1 MPAQRLVI
9 KFGGT
14 SVGHGQAIAEAAE
27 IAADLRRAGHPV
39 IVVASAMSAVTDA
52 LLGGA
57 AAAVRGER
65 VHLREL
71 TETLRAKHHA
81 AAGEL
86 ELSEQERPIVLDP
99 VDQRLAEFAMLCD
112 ALAVLGEASP
122 RAMDAVSSLGER
134 MSVHLLAGALRKR
147 GTPALPVD
155 ATELVRTDDAFQAAA
170 PDMVETRRLTQ
181 EMLAPMLAEG
191 IVPVVTGFI
200 GATSQGVVTTL
211 GRGGSDYS
219 AAIIGAA
226 MDADEVWIYT
236 DVDGVMTADPRVVAG
251 RRAPSTRSRTARCR
265 SWPTSAPR
273 CCIRRRCC
281 RRSSAAS
288 RFGSATP
295 SIPTHPGTLVVGRSD
310 DPVAVFKG
318 VTAIRHQ
325 SLVTIEGRG
334 MLGVPGI
341 AARAFGS
348 VARTGTSVSMISQ
361 ASSEQSICFLVP
373 QDAATTVLE
382 TLRGEFEHELAR
394 RDIESIWALD
404 EAVIVTV
411 VGAAIKQTPGVA
423 GRVFGAL
430 GPAGIN
436 VIAIAMGSSECSIS
450 LVVEAKDAE
459 QTVQCLHTLI

>member
-14 SVGHGQAIAEAAE
+14 SVGSGAALGGAAR
-27 IAADLRRAGHPV
+27 IAADLRVAGHT
-39 IVVASAMSAVTDA
+39 VVVVTSAMSGVTDA

-65 VHLREL
+65 VHLCEL
-71 TETLRAKHHA
+71 TETLRVKHHA
-81 AAGEL
+81 AAAEL
-86 ELSEQERPIVLDP
+86 DFPDGERPVVLDP
-99 VDQRLAEFAMLCD
+99 IEHHLAEFAMLCD

-122 RAMDAVSSLGER
+122 RALDAVSSLGER
-134 MSVHLLAGALRKR
+134 MSVHLLAGALRR
-147 GTPALPVD
+147 LGTPAVPVD
-155 ATELVRTDDAFQAAA
+155 AAEIVRTDDAFQAAA
-170 PDMVETRRLTQ
+170 PDMAETRRLTR
-181 EMLAPMLAEG
+181 EMLEPMLAEG
-191 IVPVVTGFI
+191 IVPVVTGFV
-200 GATSQGVVTTL
+200 GSSPEGVVTTL

-219 AAIIGAA
+219 AAILGAA
-226 MDADEVWIYT
+226 IDADEVWIYT
-236 DVDGVMTADPRVVAG
+236 DVDGVMTADPRVV
-251 RRAPSTRSRTARCR
+251 PDVRTLDTLSYREMSELAYFGAKVLHPKTVLPALERGI
-265 SWPTSAPR
+265 P
-273 CCIRRRCC
+273 IRIRNT
-281 RRSSAAS
+281 
-288 RFGSATP
+288 FNP
-295 SIPTHPGTLVVGRSD
+295 DHPGTLVVGRSA

-318 VTAIRHQ
+318 VTAVRHQ

-373 QDAATTVLE
+373 QVAATTVVD
-382 TLRGEFEHELAR
+382 TLRQEFEHELAR
-394 RDIESIWALD
+394 RDIESIWNLD

-430 GPAGIN
+430 GMAGIN

-450 LVVEAKDAE
+450 LVVEARDAE
-459 QTVQCLHTLI
+459 QAVKCLHTLI